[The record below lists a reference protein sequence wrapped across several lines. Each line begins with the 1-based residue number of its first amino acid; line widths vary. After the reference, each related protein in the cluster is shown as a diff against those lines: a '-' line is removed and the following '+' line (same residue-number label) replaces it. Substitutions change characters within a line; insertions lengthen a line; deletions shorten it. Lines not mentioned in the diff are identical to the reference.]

1 MSWWARYKLWFHVC
15 ETGGSWFVE
24 RDGRTVALLTDPH
37 FVDMFWY
44 AWHLEPLVENFSER
58 AAIMSKE
65 YWNDEFLLRT
75 VFRSRE
81 YGTAAGGFWAGEP
94 IREGRLVMRALYQPI
109 REPWPWESFIM
120 WLRAKA

>member
-1 MSWWARYKLWFHVC
+1 MPWGRPLANSLGRHGLSCYIVRGQLMSWWAHYKLWFNVI

-44 AWHLEPLVENFSER
+44 AWHLEPLVEDSSDR
-58 AAIMSKE
+58 AKIMSNE
-65 YWNDEFLLRT
+65 YWNDESLQRT

-81 YGTAAGGFWAGEP
+81 YGT
-94 IREGRLVMRALYQPI
+94 I
-109 REPWPWESFIM
+109 
-120 WLRAKA
+120 